1 MTSAI
6 TALRLSFILLFGAMS
21 VMHGP
26 VMTFSTAH
34 ASAPAGHHQPAQ
46 SDHDS
51 HHAVPD
57 CHDDQTPPAKHAR
70 CNAFACLVAVEPL
83 PVTAR
88 ALSSI
93 LFAVMAAAPMTSI
106 DPLGIVPA
114 LPPPRLQS

>member
-1 MTSAI
+1 MTAAM
-6 TALRLSFILLFGAMS
+6 TTLRLSFILLFGAMS
-21 VMHGP
+21 LMHGP

-34 ASAPAGHHQPAQ
+34 ASAPAGHHQSAQ
-46 SDHDS
+46 SGQDR
-51 HHAVPD
+51 HAVPD

-70 CNAFACLVAVEPL
+70 CNAFACLMAVEPL